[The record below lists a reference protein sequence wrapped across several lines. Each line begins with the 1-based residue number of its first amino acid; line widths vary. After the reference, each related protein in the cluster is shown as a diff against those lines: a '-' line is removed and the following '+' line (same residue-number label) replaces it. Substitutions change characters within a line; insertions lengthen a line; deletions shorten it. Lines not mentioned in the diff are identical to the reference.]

1 MAKANKYK
9 KLISNSIIFAIGNLT
24 VKVAQ
29 FFLLPILT
37 LYFSANDYGVSTTL
51 ADIVETI
58 TPLLT
63 LGIAEGLF
71 RFAVDGSHKNEELL
85 SSGIMVV
92 ACGCAVFA
100 VGDLIIYAM
109 YPQSYII
116 WLIPLFIIRSF
127 KKLLAEFIRG
137 MGKTVIYSLSGIIEA
152 ITLIGPAALFLLVLD
167 MGITGYV
174 FALMV
179 SAFIALIFFILVC
192 KPHKYVKFS
201 AIKKKKLKAM
211 ILYSLPSVPNMLSW
225 WIVQLSA
232 QYVIIWFVGMDE
244 KGLFTAASKI
254 PALINVIS
262 NIFLQAWS
270 ISSAEECEDETRNKF
285 YSQIYRYYRVIIAFA
300 VCLVVVA
307 TPFISRFLLQDEF
320 YNAWTYSPVLI
331 VTVGMGGCISAF
343 FGAFFGAFYKPYLG
357 TITTLMGAVVN
368 IVLSVSLVPFI
379 GAYGAIVANASGYVV
394 IAVSRILYSRKL
406 VKLEIGHTKTAISFV
421 LLMLQAVVYM
431 FNLKYK
437 IISGAVV
444 FVLLTLLY
452 FKDIK
457 GLIKVMISMLK
468 GKKIKA
474 QSLAPAQN
482 TIETSVQAVEEACV
496 QTAEEKTET
505 AETLDK
511 TE

>member
-37 LYFSANDYGVSTTL
+37 LYFTAEDYGVSTTL

-85 SSGIMVV
+85 SSGLMVV
-92 ACGCAVFA
+92 LCGAVVFA

-109 YPQSYII
+109 YPQSFII
-116 WLIPLFIIRSF
+116 WLIPLFFVRSL

-137 MGKTVIYSLSGIIEA
+137 LGKSVIYSLSGIIEA
-152 ITLIGPAALFLLVLD
+152 VTLIGPAALFLLVFDL
-167 MGITGYV
+167 GITGYV
-174 FALMV
+174 LALLV
-179 SAFIALIFFILVC
+179 SAFIALIFFIIVC
-192 KPHKYVKFS
+192 KPHRYIKFS
-201 AIKKKKLKAM
+201 SITKKKLKAM

-225 WIVQLSA
+225 WIVQLSS
-232 QYVIIWFVGMDE
+232 QYVIIWFVGMEE

-270 ISSAEECEDETRNKF
+270 ISSAEECEDETRNRF
-285 YSQIYRYYRVIIAFA
+285 YSEIYRYYRVIIAVS
-300 VCLVVVA
+300 VCFVVA
-307 TPFISRFLLQDEF
+307 ITPYISKFLLQDEF

-331 VTVGMGGCISAF
+331 VAVGMGGCISAF

-357 TITTLMGAVVN
+357 TITTLIGAVVN
-368 IVLSVSLVPFI
+368 IALSFSLVPFI
-379 GAYGAIVANASGYVV
+379 GANGAIIANASGYVL
-394 IAVSRILYSRKL
+394 IAITRIIYSRKL

-421 LLMLQAVVYM
+421 LLMIQAVIYM
-431 FNLKYK
+431 FNLPFK
-437 IISGAVV
+437 IVSSAVV
-444 FVLLTLLY
+444 FLLLALLY
-452 FKDIK
+452 IKDIK
-457 GLIKVMISMLK
+457 GLIRVMISMLK

-474 QSLAPAQN
+474 QSMAKDSEN
-482 TIETSVQAVEEACV
+482 SEKIEK
-496 QTAEEKTET
+496 AEM
-505 AETLDK
+505 LDK